1 MQYLA
6 VVLLF
11 PLLFWLLSLGCG
23 LLVGRLSGVRLPALL
38 LMPLGFGTLIVVT
51 QFTTWWR
58 TSAPLS
64 PIVVLALA
72 LLGFALA
79 RTELRERWR
88 ARPRWWWCL
97 AAVPVVTYLIL
108 AAPVILAGRA
118 TFTGYLLDTT
128 GAVQIAGA
136 ERLLHFAHDFSTGV
150 PAYGT
155 TLQAYFGNGYPS
167 GGHSVLASVGWLS
180 GQSLIWLFSVF
191 QAAELGMLALV
202 LAFLARRAGLARPSA
217 ALAGTIGAVPAL
229 DSAYLL
235 MGSIK
240 EMTALPMLVLM
251 GALLVYARELRARA
265 GVRAVLPFAIAAAG
279 ALGAIGIAAT
289 PWVGLF
295 GAGALL
301 VAVPIGRRRDL
312 RPLALG
318 AVALAGVTAIVALP
332 TVASLSQKLTLA
344 ESVTNSNSAAV
355 ADPGNLLRPLKFI
368 QTLGVW
374 LGESHR
380 VEPRYVQETFVLIG
394 IVIVCLALGVVWLVR
409 RRAWSVLSFGVL
421 SFVVWEIVRRH
432 GTEWTDAKLLVIL
445 SPVLVFVAMLGALG
459 LMRTRRLEG
468 LVLTLALLA
477 GILGSDALLYHGTN
491 LAPTQRY
498 NELASIGERYAGE
511 GPTLAPDFDEYDLF
525 LLRGMEVDAPGLAY
539 SARFALV
546 PGEAQLYGHS
556 YDLDTLALPSTEF
569 FKTIV
574 MRRSPAW
581 SRPPG
586 NFVRLREGGSYSVWR
601 REGPAPLV
609 HIPLGG
615 GYEPAAKLSCRRLEK
630 IATSAKRKGARI
642 SYAPRASNVSVD
654 LATMYRSPSVV
665 PSVDLEGRTQLGFS
679 GAGRIEGAVRIR
691 NPGRYVLWLG
701 GDVDRPVHISVDGR
715 LIGSPTQQTGDDG
728 TMIDVASLTLSAG
741 RHSIRLLR
749 GGGDLRPDDYGSSAM
764 DGLIFE
770 PRSDLSAT
778 VRTIPAAAWRTVC
791 GQTLDW
797 IELTAPA

>member
-38 LMPLGFGTLIVVT
+38 AMPIGFGTLIVVS

-64 PIVVLALA
+64 PIVLLVLA

-97 AAVPVVTYLIL
+97 AAVPLVTYLIL
-108 AAPVILAGRA
+108 AAPVIFAGRA

-180 GQSLIWLFSVF
+180 GQNLIWLFSVF

-202 LAFLARRAGLARPSA
+202 LAFLARRAGLGRPSA
-217 ALAGTIGAVPAL
+217 ALAGTLASVPAL
-229 DSAYLL
+229 VTAYVL

-240 EMTALPMLVLM
+240 EITALPMLVLM
-251 GALLVYARELRARA
+251 GALLVCARQLRAQG
-265 GVRAVLPFAIAAAG
+265 GVRSVLPFAVAGSG
-279 ALGAIGIAAT
+279 ALAGIGIAAS

-295 GAGALL
+295 GVGALL
-301 VAVPIGRRRDL
+301 AAVPVRTRRDV
-312 RPLALG
+312 RPLLIG
-318 AVALAGVTAIVALP
+318 GVALAGVTAIVALP

-380 VEPRYVQETFVLIG
+380 VEPRYAEDTFVMIG
-394 IVIVCLALGVVWLVR
+394 VVIVCLALGLIWLAR
-409 RRAWSVLSFGVL
+409 RRAWGVL
-421 SFVVWEIVRRH
+421 AVVAISFVVWEIVHRK

-445 SPVLVFVAMLGALG
+445 SPVLVFVALTGTLG

-468 LVLTLALLA
+468 LVLTLALLV

-498 NELASIGERYAGE
+498 DELASIGESHAGE
-511 GPTLAPDFDEYDLF
+511 GPTLAPDFDEYSIY
-525 LLRGMEVDAPGLAY
+525 LLRQMEPDSPGLAY
-539 SARFALV
+539 SRRYDFV
-546 PGEAQLYGHS
+546 PGQLQMYGHS

-586 NFVRLREGGSYSVWR
+586 NFVRTHEGPSYSVWR

-609 HIPLGG
+609 HVPLGG
-615 GYEPAAKLSCRRLEK
+615 GYEPALVPSCRR
-630 IATSAKRKGARI
+630 IASIAREATRKRLQIR
-642 SYAPRASNVSVD
+642 YAPRAANISVD
-654 LATMYRSPSVV
+654 LATVSRSPSVV
-665 PSVDLEGRTQLGFS
+665 PSLDLEGRPQLGFS
-679 GAGRIEGAVRIR
+679 GPGRIEGGLKVRKA
-691 NPGRYVLWLG
+691 GRYVLWLG
-701 GDVDRPVHISVDGR
+701 GDIDRPVAVSVDGR
-715 LIGSPTQQTGDDG
+715 LVGSPSQQTGDDQ
-728 TMIDVASLTLSAG
+728 TMIDVGYVTLSPG
-741 RHSIRLLR
+741 KHTIRLVR
-749 GGGDLRPDDYGSSAM
+749 GGGDLRPDDNGSSAL
-764 DGLIFE
+764 DGIVFE
-770 PRSDLSAT
+770 PQSDLAAT
-778 VRTIPAAAWRTVC
+778 IETIAPSRWRALC
-791 GQTLDW
+791 GRRLDW
-797 IELTAPA
+797 IELTASA